1 MDITPKY
8 REALDG
14 LKNPDWKLLVEFN
27 KILLSYSVGEWK
39 QEELMN
45 MMEELDIAKKETGR
59 GKKYTVA
66 VLKSLIN
73 EKGLSKWNREQLIRI
88 YAKQQ
93 ISEKSKGKL
102 ISLLVDIEL
111 DADASEDSLRK
122 ELGSLSMVALTKRAR
137 AAGIEQDA
145 LDDLLDEK
153 QTFDRSGIV
162 DFLDRYKDRLK
173 VVIQDISPG
182 SQGLLHMKDIISDQ
196 RLNFVETSRELL
208 YYSNPLFVLFTMV
221 NEQNHRI
228 NDQVGYRRSEDTLS
242 SETIRNP
249 DLNREVWYEYVPYEL
264 ENMIRMSRT
273 TWESIRDNSLEIA
286 KIVLA
291 KLYDVDFLHDR
302 SNINPIVNIILH
314 SNLIERDQRAPIYE
328 RVKREYSFDLFQL
341 LVENGLLKTKVK
353 LDGVRYDVIFS
364 SRSFPEAPEGK
375 NLLQELPFASIVR
388 DSLHIIRGENVGT
401 TYYALCSP
409 LLRRTWEEKRGL
421 HESQKRL
428 QFALGSQDPNSSFSN
443 LDEIGL
449 IRRIGENALAVNQP
463 ARRRTSETMRR
474 QNIVGDVDRD
484 YFLTERRL
492 SLGNAITRDKSMLQE
507 VPMEVIGKVV
517 SFLSQEHFPMPEDKM
532 KTILEDIHERREFE
546 KSFGPVNED
555 QPRLMDREK
564 PLFQMRAEAAPF
576 HPGEGYKS
584 EEGMTVEDYSDN
596 DFVEDYSD
604 NDFVE
609 ESDMEKKLRKPT
621 VGGRRT
627 VRTKRK
633 ARR

>member
-39 QEELMN
+39 QEELMK
-45 MMEELDIAKKETGR
+45 ELDIAKKETGR

-73 EKGLSKWNREQLIRI
+73 EKGLSKWNKEQLIRI

-93 ISEKSKGKL
+93 ISEKSK
-102 ISLLVDIEL
+102 
-111 DADASEDSLRK
+111 
-122 ELGSLSMVALTKRAR
+122 
-137 AAGIEQDA
+137 
-145 LDDLLDEK
+145 DEK
-153 QTFDRSGIV
+153 QTFDRSEIV

-328 RVKREYSFDLFQL
+328 RVKREYSFNLFQL

-428 QFALGSQDPNSSFSN
+428 QFALGSQDPNSSFSK

-532 KTILEDIHERREFE
+532 KKILEDIHERREFE

-564 PLFQMRAEAAPF
+564 PLFQMRAEAPPF

-584 EEGMTVEDYSDN
+584 EDMTVEDYSDNDFFKDSSDN